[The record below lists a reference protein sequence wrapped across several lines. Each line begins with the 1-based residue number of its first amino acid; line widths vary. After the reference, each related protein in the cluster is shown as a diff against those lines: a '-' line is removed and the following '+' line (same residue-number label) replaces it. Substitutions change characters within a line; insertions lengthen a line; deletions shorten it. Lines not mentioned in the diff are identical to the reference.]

1 MNGSQIADPMTD
13 ATRGVSA
20 GGAAAGQD
28 SNPDHNPRQN
38 DLTIS
43 DGFLTTSRFTSHN
56 HASQTESR
64 HARKPAES
72 TIGAQC
78 VTRKPDGGGG
88 GIRTHGRF
96 PDSGFQDR
104 RNRPLYHPSKLFII
118 SSLRLCY
125 YLQMMPDSYHYW
137 AAKPHNSMNQEP
149 TQWEATGTPGLYV
162 RQPGGGF

>member
-1 MNGSQIADPMTD
+1 MNGSQIANPVTD
-13 ATRGVSA
+13 ANKRDSA
-20 GGAAAGQD
+20 QPPVAGQD
-28 SNPDHNPRQN
+28 SNPGRNPRQN

-118 SSLRLCY
+118 RNLRLCFF
-125 YLQMMPDSYHYW
+125 LQMI
-137 AAKPHNSMNQEP
+137 
-149 TQWEATGTPGLYV
+149 PGLYHYEP
-162 RQPGGGF
+162 RSHTTL